1 MADIMAL
8 FDFFD
13 KGAAI
18 RRKREASLK
27 KLTNMYY
34 QKVDRLAA
42 AEQAARLA
50 REGDVDSIGVLL
62 KRFEHLAPNHT
73 ADREEKEYVH
83 DLIIDL
89 GSLAIGPV
97 EDYIRKT
104 DTPVWWAVQT
114 YAGIVPKARVSDLL
128 SEVLE
133 ATDNGYVRHPAK
145 KAGLVQMSADWLS
158 ERLKSAIAPFLDD
171 HEEPIRFD
179 AVQTLLRQP
188 DDRTPSLL
196 APKLLP
202 TEESARVRTAVAE
215 AFVAAAW
222 PIPPTV
228 EVDSARLPSGFVLDE
243 ARCVHKRAANPRES
257 MTLAALRD
265 SLSR

>member
-1 MADIMAL
+1 MAL

-18 RRKREASLK
+18 KRKREASLK

-50 REGDVDSIGVLL
+50 REGDLDSIAVLL

-83 DLIIDL
+83 DLLIDL
-89 GSLAIGPV
+89 GSVAIAPI

-104 DTPVWWAVQT
+104 ETPVWWAVQA

-133 ATDNGYVRHPAK
+133 ASDNGYVRHPAK

-158 ERLKSAIAPFLDD
+158 ERLKTAVAPFLDD

-188 DDRTPSLL
+188 DGQTPVRL

-202 TEESARVRTAVAE
+202 SEESARVRTAVAE
-215 AFVAAAW
+215 AFAAAEW
-222 PIPPTV
+222 PVPATV
-228 EVDSARLPSGFVLDE
+228 DLDNSRLPSGFVLDD
-243 ARCVHKRAANPRES
+243 ARRVTKRTVNPRES

-265 SLSR
+265 SLTR

>member
-1 MADIMAL
+1 MSL
-8 FDFFD
+8 FGFFD
-13 KGAAI
+13 KDAGV

-50 REGDVDSIGVLL
+50 RDGDLESIPVLL
-62 KRFEHLAPNHT
+62 RRFEHLAPNHT

-89 GSLAIGPV
+89 GEVAIRPV
-97 EDYIRKT
+97 ESYIRTT

-114 YAGIVPKARVSDLL
+114 YSGLVPRARVSALL
-128 SEVLE
+128 AEVLE

-145 KAGLVQMSADWLS
+145 KAGVVQMAADWLD
-158 ERLKSAIAPFLDD
+158 ERLKAAVAPFLDD

-188 DDRTPSLL
+188 DDDTPARL

-215 AFVAAAW
+215 AFVAAGW
-222 PIPPTV
+222 TIPPAV
-228 EVDSARLPSGFVLDE
+228 SLDPGALPAGFSLDE
-243 ARCVHKRAANPRES
+243 QRRVQRRQVNPRDS

-265 SLSR
+265 ALNPR